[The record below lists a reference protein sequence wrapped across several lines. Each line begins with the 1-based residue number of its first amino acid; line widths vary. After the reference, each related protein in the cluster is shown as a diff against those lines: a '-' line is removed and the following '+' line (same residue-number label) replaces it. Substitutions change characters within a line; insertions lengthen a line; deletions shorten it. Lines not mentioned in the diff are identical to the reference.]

1 MRVQI
6 QGCFHLVIPMPTLIN
21 MLCELADFSE
31 VQSFFNQ
38 RGYCL
43 VDDAIYHAEDNT
55 LADEFEISLSTV
67 RSHLKNIYRKL
78 GLSSRA
84 EAVSFAA
91 RNNLL

>member
-1 MRVQI
+1 
-6 QGCFHLVIPMPTLIN
+6 MPTLIN

-55 LADEFEISLSTV
+55 LADEFEIYEL
-67 RSHLKNIYRKL
+67 
-78 GLSSRA
+78 
-84 EAVSFAA
+84 A
-91 RNNLL
+91 RDFEDRYE